1 MNILSRFAAV
11 RRGLLV
17 GLVGLVGLGLLA
29 GMPAQ
34 AQTLEKV
41 KKSGELRI
49 GVAPGDPWYYR
60 DPATG
65 QWTGVGVLMGE
76 QIAKNIGVKMVPVET
91 TWANSVAGLQSGQ
104 FDVMFVLDATEE
116 RKRAIDFPTA
126 PMLWYAQGVLAKDGL
141 TVKNWS
147 DLDKPTVRVGVA
159 LGTATDRDLT
169 KRLPNARIERFTNT
183 DETVAAFNA
192 GRVDA
197 IGFYHS
203 VLTIAYSKI
212 KKGSVQIPQPVVAI
226 ATSAGVRKEQDPAFR
241 DMLDE
246 QFKKLYA
253 SGQTQALYAQYL
265 KTKGLDPD
273 KMPGVTKESL
283 EK

>member
-1 MNILSRFAAV
+1 MNVLSRFAAL
-11 RRGLLV
+11 RRGFLV
-17 GLVGLVGLGLLA
+17 GLACLGLLA
-29 GMPAQ
+29 GTSSH
-34 AQTLEKV
+34 AQTLQKV
-41 KKSGELRI
+41 KQTGELRI
-49 GVAPGDPWYYR
+49 GVASGDPWYYR
-60 DPATG
+60 DPVSG
-65 QWTGVGVLMGE
+65 QWSGVGVLVGE
-76 QIAKNIGVKMVPVET
+76 QIAKNLGVKMVPVET
-91 TWANSVAGLQSGQ
+91 TWGNSVAGLQSGQ
-104 FDVMFVLDATEE
+104 IDVMFVLDATEE

-126 PMLWYAQGVLAKDGL
+126 PLLWYAQGILAKEGL
-141 TVKNWS
+141 VAKNWE
-147 DLDKPTVRVGVA
+147 DLNKPSVRVGVA

-169 KRLPNARIERFTNT
+169 KRLPNAKIERFTNT

-203 VLTIAYSKI
+203 VLVIAYSKI

-226 ATSAGVRKEQDPAFR
+226 PTSAGVRREQDPSFR
-241 DMLDE
+241 EALDE
-246 QFKKLYA
+246 QFKKMYA

-273 KMPGVTKESL
+273 KLPGVTKESL

>member
-11 RRGLLV
+11 RRGLLF
-17 GLVGLVGLGLLA
+17 GLVGLGLVA
-29 GMPAQ
+29 TVPAQ

-76 QIAKNIGVKMVPVET
+76 QIARNIGVKMVPVET

-116 RKRAIDFPTA
+116 RKRAIDFPAA

-169 KRLPNARIERFTNT
+169 KRLPNAKIERFTNT
-183 DETVAAFNA
+183 DETVAAFSA

-265 KTKGLDPD
+265 RTKGLDPD

>member
-1 MNILSRFAAV
+1 MNVLSRFAAF
-11 RRGLLV
+11 RRGFLV
-17 GLVGLVGLGLLA
+17 CLTCLGLLA
-29 GMPAQ
+29 GTSSH
-34 AQTLEKV
+34 AQTLQKV
-41 KKSGELRI
+41 KQTGELRI
-49 GVAPGDPWYYR
+49 GVASGDPWYYR
-60 DPATG
+60 DPVSG
-65 QWTGVGVLMGE
+65 QWSGVGVLVGE
-76 QIAKNIGVKMVPVET
+76 QIAKNLGVKMVPVET
-91 TWANSVAGLQSGQ
+91 TWGNSVAGLQSGQ
-104 FDVMFVLDATEE
+104 IDVMFVLDATEE
-116 RKRAIDFPTA
+116 RKRAIDFPTT
-126 PMLWYAQGVLAKDGL
+126 PLLWYAQGILAKEGL
-141 TVKNWS
+141 VAKNWE
-147 DLDKPTVRVGVA
+147 DLNKPNVRVGVA

-169 KRLPNARIERFTNT
+169 KRLPNAKIERFTNT

-203 VLTIAYSKI
+203 VLVIAYSKI

-226 ATSAGVRKEQDPAFR
+226 PTSAGVRREQDASFR

-246 QFKKLYA
+246 QFKKMYA

-273 KMPGVTKESL
+273 KLPGVTKETL

>member
-11 RRGLLV
+11 RRGLLF
-17 GLVGLVGLGLLA
+17 GLVGLGLLA
-29 GMPAQ
+29 GVPAQ

-116 RKRAIDFPTA
+116 RKRAIDFPAA

-169 KRLPNARIERFTNT
+169 KRLPNAKIERFTNT

>member
-11 RRGLLV
+11 RRGLLF
-17 GLVGLVGLGLLA
+17 GLLGLGLLA
-29 GMPAQ
+29 GVPAQ

-169 KRLPNARIERFTNT
+169 KRLPNAKIERFTNT

>member
-17 GLVGLVGLGLLA
+17 GLVGLGLLA
-29 GMPAQ
+29 GLPAQ

>member
-1 MNILSRFAAV
+1 MNILSRFAAL
-11 RRGLLV
+11 RRSVLV
-17 GLVGLVGLGLLA
+17 GLACVGMLA
-29 GMPAQ
+29 GLPAHT
-34 AQTLEKV
+34 QTLQKV
-41 KKSGELRI
+41 KQTGELRI

-60 DPATG
+60 DPVSG
-65 QWTGVGVLMGE
+65 QWTGVGVLVGE
-76 QIAKNIGVKMVPVET
+76 QIAKNLGVKLVPVET
-91 TWANSVAGLQSGQ
+91 TWGNGIAGLQSGQ

-116 RKRAIDFPTA
+116 RKRAVDFPAT
-126 PMLWYAQGVLAKDGL
+126 PLLWYAQGILAKDGL
-141 TVKNWS
+141 VAKNWE
-147 DLDKPTVRVGVA
+147 DLNKPGIRVGVA

-169 KRLPNARIERFTNT
+169 KRLPNAKIERFTNT

-203 VLTIAYSKI
+203 VLAIAYSKI
-212 KKGSVQIPQPVVAI
+212 KKGSVQVPAPVVAI
-226 ATSAGVRKEQDPAFR
+226 PSSAGVRREQDTAFR

-246 QFKKLYA
+246 QFRKMYA
-253 SGQTQALYAQYL
+253 SGQTQALYGQYL

-273 KMPGVTKESL
+273 KLPGVTKESL

>member
-11 RRGLLV
+11 RRGLLL
-17 GLVGLVGLGLLA
+17 GLLGLGLLA
-29 GMPAQ
+29 GVPAQ

-104 FDVMFVLDATEE
+104 FDVMFVLDATDE
-116 RKRAIDFPTA
+116 RKRAIDFPAA

-141 TVKNWS
+141 VVKNWS

-169 KRLPNARIERFTNT
+169 KRLPNAKIERFTNT

>member
-11 RRGLLV
+11 RRGLLF
-17 GLVGLVGLGLLA
+17 GLVGLGLLA
-29 GMPAQ
+29 GVPAQ

-169 KRLPNARIERFTNT
+169 KRLPNAKIERFTNT

>member
-11 RRGLLV
+11 RRGLLF
-17 GLVGLVGLGLLA
+17 GLLGLGLLA
-29 GMPAQ
+29 GVPAQ

-116 RKRAIDFPTA
+116 RKRAIDFPAA

-169 KRLPNARIERFTNT
+169 KRLPNAKIERFTNT

>member
-11 RRGLLV
+11 RRGLLF
-17 GLVGLVGLGLLA
+17 GLVGLVGLGLVA
-29 GMPAQ
+29 TVPAQ

-76 QIAKNIGVKMVPVET
+76 QIARNIGVKMVPVET

-116 RKRAIDFPTA
+116 RKRAIDFPAA

-169 KRLPNARIERFTNT
+169 KRLPNAKIERFTNT

-265 KTKGLDPD
+265 RTKGLDPD

>member
-11 RRGLLV
+11 RRGLLF
-17 GLVGLVGLGLLA
+17 GLLGLGLLA

-116 RKRAIDFPTA
+116 RKRAIDFPAA

-169 KRLPNARIERFTNT
+169 KRLPNAKIERFTNT

>member
-11 RRGLLV
+11 RRGLLF
-17 GLVGLVGLGLLA
+17 GLLGLGLLA
-29 GMPAQ
+29 GVPAQ

-116 RKRAIDFPTA
+116 RKRAIDFPAA

-141 TVKNWS
+141 VVKNWS

-169 KRLPNARIERFTNT
+169 KRLPNAKIERFTNT

>member
-1 MNILSRFAAV
+1 MNFLPRFAAL
-11 RRGLLV
+11 RREFLV
-17 GLVGLVGLGLLA
+17 GLALLGLL
-29 GMPAQ
+29 GGTSSQ
-34 AQTLEKV
+34 AQTLQKV
-41 KKSGELRI
+41 KQTGELRI
-49 GVAPGDPWYYR
+49 GVAAGDPWYYR
-60 DPATG
+60 DPVSG
-65 QWTGVGVLMGE
+65 QWSGVGVLVGE
-76 QIAKNIGVKMVPVET
+76 QIAKNIGVKMTPVET
-91 TWANSVAGLQSGQ
+91 TWGNSVAGLQSGQ
-104 FDVMFVLDATEE
+104 IDVMFVLDATEE
-116 RKRAIDFPTA
+116 RKRAIDFPAT
-126 PMLWYAQGVLAKDGL
+126 PLLWYAQGILAKDGL
-141 TVKNWS
+141 VAKNWE
-147 DLDKPTVRVGVA
+147 DLNKSNVRVGVA

-169 KRLPNARIERFTNT
+169 KRLPNAKIERFTNT

-203 VLTIAYSKI
+203 VLVIAYSKI

-226 ATSAGVRKEQDPAFR
+226 PTSAGIRREQDTAFR

-246 QFKKLYA
+246 QFKKMHA

-273 KMPGVTKESL
+273 KLPGVTKESL

>member
-1 MNILSRFAAV
+1 MNILSRFAAA
-11 RRGLLV
+11 RRSLLF
-17 GLVGLVGLGLLA
+17 GLVGLGLLA
-29 GMPAQ
+29 GVPAQ

-116 RKRAIDFPTA
+116 RKRAIDFPAA

-169 KRLPNARIERFTNT
+169 KRLPNAKIERFTNT

>member
-11 RRGLLV
+11 RRGL
-17 GLVGLVGLGLLA
+17 LVGLVGLGLLA